1 VRSLAK
7 ADGWG
12 AGRECLA
19 AGREGAPS
27 PQRVRRKRTGRNK
40 VNEQSGSRRKEKKQK
55 SDEEK
60 EQRNTNG
67 TEKGMVMMTKRR
79 MEKTKQGRKEEK
91 RRIIVGGIRVAT
103 NEVGNGL
110 MMLLMIVRHIENGK
124 EE

>member
-1 VRSLAK
+1 MRLAE
-7 ADGWG
+7 A
-12 AGRECLA
+12 
-19 AGREGAPS
+19 REGAPS
-27 PQRVRRKRTGRNK
+27 PQRVRRKCVGRNK

-67 TEKGMVMMTKRR
+67 TEKGMLMMTKRR
-79 MEKTKQGRKEEK
+79 MEKTKQGRSEEK

-103 NEVGNGL
+103 NEVGKGL